1 MSYVLRGTGGL
12 DYAPCRYGASRLVF
26 RGPSRRTDRPYVA
39 ALGGTETYGRFV
51 ERPWPVLV
59 EAATGLR
66 MLNLGCVNAGLDVH
80 LNDPEI
86 LRIAGG
92 GQATV
97 VQVTG
102 AQNLTN
108 RFYAVHPR
116 RNDRFLRATP
126 ALRGLYPDV
135 DFTEVHFTRHLVATL
150 AARDAGRFAE
160 VLDDLRATWIAR
172 MRALLSACA
181 RPRVLLWLAPPE
193 AGGDGPLGPEPLFVT
208 AAMVA
213 EVAPEAEATV
223 RVTPSAGARAL
234 GTAGMVFAPADGP
247 AAAETPGVAVH
258 GEIAHAVASVLSR
271 LLVAAA

>member
-1 MSYVLRGTGGL
+1 MSYVLRGTGAL

-26 RGPSRRTDRPYVA
+26 RGPSRRTDRPYVV

-66 MLNLGCVNAGLDVH
+66 MLNLGFVNAGLDVH
-80 LNDPEI
+80 LNDPEVM
-86 LRIAGG
+86 RIVAGA
-92 GQATV
+92 QACV

-102 AQNLTN
+102 AQNLSN

-126 ALRGLYPDV
+126 ALRALYPEV

-150 AARDAGRFAE
+150 SARDPGRFAE
-160 VLDDLRATWIAR
+160 VLDDLRTTWVAR
-172 MRALLSACA
+172 MRALLDAAA
-181 RPRVLLWLAPPE
+181 RPRVVLWLAPH
-193 AGGDGPLGPEPLFVT
+193 AGSGAGALGQEPLFVT
-208 AAMVA
+208 EAMIAA
-213 EVAPEAEATV
+213 VAPSAEATL
-223 RVTPSAGARAL
+223 RVTASPGARAM

-258 GEIAHAVASVLSR
+258 GEIAQALVPVLAGM
-271 LLVAAA
+271 LAPAG